1 MYDLKGEKNLMN
13 IRFGSNEYEM
23 LPNSGLDTYDG
34 SLHLSLLADNVDFE
48 DLEEVLLDK
57 DNLDPVKV
65 IENNIVT
72 QSVYGYTK
80 LYELK
85 KEYDVLWWTEQVM
98 PEPAEEE
105 EEDYPEAEI
114 IEHRADVYRIILQ
127 KPELKDQVDENT
139 ANIEFIAI
147 MSDIEL

>member
-1 MYDLKGEKNLMN
+1 MN

-34 SLHLSLLADNVDFE
+34 KLHLSLLADDVDFE
-48 DLEEVLLDK
+48 DLEAVLLDK
-57 DNLDPVKV
+57 DNLDPIKV
-65 IENNIVT
+65 VENNTIT

-85 KEYDVLWWTEQVM
+85 KEYNVLWWTEYVM
-98 PEPAEEE
+98 PEPVEEGE
-105 EEDYPEAEI
+105 ELPEAET
-114 IEHRADVYRIILQ
+114 IEHRADIYRIVLQ